1 MFSSPRKLLNIA
13 ILCAA
18 AGLVACSADS
28 TTPSTNST
36 ANSTKTTNVRVPA
49 EWEPQAA
56 VWMQYPDQWE
66 ANMRPAFARIVSVIQ
81 KYQPVH
87 MLTRTQEEKDQAQ
100 QLMTSLGVAETNLE
114 WHVVPIDNA
123 WMRDN
128 GPIYVTDGTSTWIQN
143 WGFNAWGG
151 NFGGDVGYTK
161 DNLIPDYVANQ
172 LNVKSEQYLDYILE
186 KGNVEVNGEGI
197 LVINWD
203 CQDNRNPGM
212 TQQEHEA
219 ILKEK
224 LGVHTIIWAFGHY
237 PGEGTT
243 GHIDGT
249 ARFVNNNTLVVTVL
263 DDSRTDD
270 LLVNDAEAAGL
281 NVLRYDGN
289 PNWLVGNGFVAAMA
303 DDQTQYN
310 ASLKTQLESFYPGRD
325 VFLIET
331 SDIANAGG
339 GIHCVTNDQPVI

>member
-1 MFSSPRKLLNIA
+1 MFRSPRKLLNIA
-13 ILCAA
+13 ILCAS

-28 TTPSTNST
+28 TTPASNSNAT
-36 ANSTKTTNVRVPA
+36 TTKTTNVRVPA

-66 ANMRPAFARIVSVIQ
+66 ANMRPAFARVVSVIQ

-87 MLTRTQEEKDQAQ
+87 MLTRTEEERDQAK
-100 QLMTSLGVAETNLE
+100 QLMASLGVAEANLE

-128 GPIYVTDGTSTWIQN
+128 GPIYVTDGTSAWVQN

-161 DNLIPDYVANQ
+161 DNLIPDYVAKQ

-263 DDSRTDD
+263 DDSKTDD
-270 LLVNDAEAAGL
+270 LLVSDAEAAGL

-303 DDQTQYN
+303 DEQTQYN